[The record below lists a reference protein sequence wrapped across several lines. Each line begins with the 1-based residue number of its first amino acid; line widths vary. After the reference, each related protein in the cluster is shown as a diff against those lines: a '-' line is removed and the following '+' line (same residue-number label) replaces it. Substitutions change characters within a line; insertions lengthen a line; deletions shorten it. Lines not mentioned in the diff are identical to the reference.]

1 MMSMVVIDVHT
12 HISKKGC
19 IPNEITKVIVED
31 AARQKGIAPEKITRN
46 LEKHPTVYQA
56 SPENLIK
63 DMDEAGIDKS
73 ILLAVDYGLAPGL
86 SKPKVSI
93 EEYNKWVAD
102 AADQYP
108 DRLIAFVGVD
118 PRRKNAVEILEKGI
132 REWGMKGLKLYPPCG
147 FYPNE
152 KVATPLWEKANELG
166 IPVMVHSGPTFPQL
180 KMKYSQ
186 PIYLEDVLVRYP
198 NLNIIIAHCG
208 GGIWAEEVV
217 GLRQLRNNVYADI
230 SGWQGMAYADK
241 EYAIQRLVHVYS
253 NLRSKC
259 LFGSDWP
266 AFNFQVSH
274 KEWVSMI
281 SNIENVETR
290 LKKKLL
296 GENAEKLLKLL
307 K

>member
-1 MMSMVVIDVHT
+1 MVVIDVHT

-19 IPNEITKVIVED
+19 IPNEITGVIIED
-31 AARQKGIAPEKITRN
+31 AARQSGIAPEKITRN
-46 LEKHPTVYQA
+46 LENQPTIHQA
-56 SPENLIK
+56 SPESLIK

-73 ILLAVDYGLAPGL
+73 ILLAIDFGLTPGL
-86 SKPKVSI
+86 SKPKISI

-102 AADQYP
+102 AADQYS
-108 DRLIAFVGVD
+108 DRLIAFMGVD
-118 PRRKNAVEILEKGI
+118 PRRKNAVELLEKGI
-132 REWGMKGLKLYPPCG
+132 QEWGMKGLKLYPPCS

-152 KVATPLWEKANELG
+152 PIVKPLWEKANELE
-166 IPVMVHSGPTFPQL
+166 IPVMVHSGPGFPQL

-186 PIYLEDVLVRYP
+186 PIYLEDVLVQYP

-208 GGIWAEEVV
+208 GAVWAEEVV
-217 GLRQLRNNVYADI
+217 GLRRLRNNVYADI
-230 SGWQGMAYADK
+230 SGWQGTAYVDK
-241 EYAIQRLVHVYS
+241 EYAMQRLVHIYS
-253 NLRSKC
+253 NLRSKL

-266 AFNFQVSH
+266 AFNFLVSH
-274 KEWVSMI
+274 KEWVNMI
-281 SNIENVETR
+281 NNIENVETR

>member
-1 MMSMVVIDVHT
+1 MVVIDVHT
-12 HISKKGC
+12 HISEKNLF
-19 IPNEITKVIVED
+19 PNEITRTIVEE
-31 AARQKGIAPEKITRN
+31 AARQTGIAPEKMMQN
-46 LEKHPTVYQA
+46 LEKYPTIYQA

-73 ILLAVDYGLAPGL
+73 ILIANDYGLAPGL

-118 PRRKNAVEILEKGI
+118 PRRKNGVEILEKAVQ
-132 REWGMKGLKLYPPCG
+132 EWGMKGLKLYPPCG

-152 KVATPLWEKANELG
+152 KVVTPLWEKANELE

-208 GGIWAEEVV
+208 GVVWAEEVV
-217 GLRQLRNNVYADI
+217 GLRQLRDNVYADI
-230 SGWQGMAYADK
+230 SGWQGIIFAAGK
-241 EYAIQRLVHVYS
+241 EYAMQRLVYVYS

-274 KEWVSMI
+274 KDWVNVINHM
-281 SNIENVETR
+281 ENVETK
-290 LKKKLL
+290 LKRKLL
-296 GENAEKLLKLL
+296 GENAEKILKL
-307 K
+307 

>member
-1 MMSMVVIDVHT
+1 MMGLTVIDVHT
-12 HISKKGC
+12 HVSKKGWT
-19 IPNEITKVIVED
+19 PNEIVMTAVEGL
-31 AARQKGIAPEKITRN
+31 ASRIGVAPEKIMRN
-46 LEKHPTVYQA
+46 LEMYPTLYRA
-56 SPENLIK
+56 TPERLIE
-63 DMDEAGIDKS
+63 DMDEAGVDKS
-73 ILLAVDYGLAPGL
+73 ILIANDYGLAAEF
-86 SKPKVSI
+86 SKPKISV
-93 EEYNKWVAD
+93 EEYNKSVAD
-102 AADQYP
+102 AADQNP
-108 DRLIAFVGVD
+108 ERLIAFVGVD

-132 REWGMKGLKLYPPCG
+132 QEWGMKGLKLYPPCG

-152 KVATPLWEKANELG
+152 PLVTPLWKKANQLE

-198 NLNIIIAHCG
+198 DLNIIIAHCG
-208 GGIWAEEVV
+208 GVTWAEEVV
-217 GLRQLRNNVYADI
+217 GLRQLRDNVYADI
-230 SGWQGMAYADK
+230 SGWQGMIYADK
-241 EYAIQRLVHVYS
+241 EYATRRLVHVYS
-253 NLRSKC
+253 SLRSRC

-274 KEWVSMI
+274 KEWVNMI
-281 SNIENVETR
+281 NNLENVDTR

>member
-1 MMSMVVIDVHT
+1 MVVIDVHT
-12 HISKKGC
+12 HISKKGY
-19 IPNEITKVIVED
+19 IPNEITKMLVEQD
-31 AARQKGIAPEKITRN
+31 ARRTGITPEKMTRN
-46 LEKHPTVYQA
+46 LEKHPTVYEA

-86 SKPKVSI
+86 SKLKVSV

-118 PRRKNAVEILEKGI
+118 PRRKNAVEILE
-132 REWGMKGLKLYPPCG
+132 RAVQEWGMKGLKLYPPCG

-152 KVATPLWEKANELG
+152 KFVAPIWEKANELE

-186 PIYLEDVLVRYP
+186 PIYLEDVLIRYP
-198 NLNIIIAHCG
+198 NLNIIIAHSG
-208 GGIWAEEVV
+208 GGVWAEEVI

-230 SGWQGMAYADK
+230 SGWQGMAYADR

-253 NLRSKC
+253 SLRSKC

-266 AFNFQVSH
+266 AFNPQISH
-274 KEWVSMI
+274 KKWVDMI
-281 SNIENVETR
+281 NGLDVETR

-296 GENAEKLLKLL
+296 GENAEKVLKL
-307 K
+307 

>member
-1 MMSMVVIDVHT
+1 MMGMVVIDVHT

-19 IPNEITKVIVED
+19 IPDEITKVIVED
-31 AARQKGIAPEKITRN
+31 AARRIGIAPEKITRN
-46 LEKHPTVYQA
+46 SEKYPTIYEA

-63 DMDEAGIDKS
+63 GMDEAGIDKS
-73 ILLAVDYGLAPGL
+73 ILLANDFVLAPGL
-86 SKPKVSI
+86 SKPKISI

-108 DRLIAFVGVD
+108 DRLIAFMGVD
-118 PRRKNAVEILEKGI
+118 PRRKNAVGLLEKGI
-132 REWGMKGLKLYPPCG
+132 QEWGMKGLKLYPPCG

-152 KVATPLWEKANELG
+152 KVVTPLWEKANELE
-166 IPVMVHSGPTFPQL
+166 IPVMVHSGPTFHQL

-217 GLRQLRNNVYADI
+217 GLRQLRDNVYADI
-230 SGWQGMAYADK
+230 SGWQGMIYTDK
-241 EYAIQRLVHVYS
+241 EYAMQRLVHVYN

-274 KEWVSMI
+274 KEWVDTI
-281 SNIENVETR
+281 NGLNVETK

>member
-1 MMSMVVIDVHT
+1 MVVIDVHT

-19 IPNEITKVIVED
+19 ISNEIVKMIVEE
-31 AARQKGIAPEKITRN
+31 AARRTGIAPENVTRN
-46 LEKHPTVYQA
+46 LEKYPTVYQA

-118 PRRKNAVEILEKGI
+118 PRRKNAVEILE
-132 REWGMKGLKLYPPCG
+132 RAVQEWGMKGLKLYPPCG

-152 KVATPLWEKANELG
+152 RVVTPLWEKANELE

-180 KMKYSQ
+180 KMKYSE
-186 PIYLEDVLVRYP
+186 PIYLEDILVRYP
-198 NLNIIIAHCG
+198 NLNIIIAHLG
-208 GGIWAEEVV
+208 GGIWTEEVT
-217 GLRQLRNNVYADI
+217 GLRRLRNNVYADI
-230 SGWQGMAYADK
+230 SGWQDLVYADK
-241 EYAIQRLVHVYS
+241 ENAIQRLVHTYS
-253 NLRSKC
+253 ILRSKC

-266 AFNFQVSH
+266 AFNPQVSH
-274 KEWVSMI
+274 KEWVDMI
-281 SNIENVETR
+281 NGLDVEAR

-296 GENAEKLLKLL
+296 GENAEKVLKL
-307 K
+307 

>member
-1 MMSMVVIDVHT
+1 MVVIDVHT
-12 HISKKGC
+12 HISKKGY
-19 IPNEITKVIVED
+19 IPHEITKVIVDD
-31 AARQKGIAPEKITRN
+31 AARRIGIAPEKMTRN
-46 LEKHPTVYQA
+46 PEKYPTIYEA

-73 ILLAVDYGLAPGL
+73 ILIVVDYGLASGL

-132 REWGMKGLKLYPPCG
+132 QECGMKGLKLYPPCG

-152 KVATPLWEKANELG
+152 SLVTSLWEKANELR
-166 IPVMVHSGPTFPQL
+166 IPVMVHSGPGFPQL
-180 KMKYSQ
+180 QMKYSE

-198 NLNIIIAHCG
+198 NLNIIVAHCG
-208 GGIWAEEVV
+208 GVVWAEEVV

-230 SGWQGMAYADK
+230 SGWQSLIYADK
-241 EYAIQRLVHVYS
+241 EYAMQRLVHVYS

-274 KEWVSMI
+274 KEWVNLI
-281 SNIENVETR
+281 NNIENVEAR

-296 GENAEKLLKLL
+296 GGNAEKLLKLL